1 MSETPMEETEPMPL
15 GDRRHHRKLVRF
27 DPTFSFGSMAQIA
40 ALLIGLASAYGV
52 YQADRAS
59 TRLELDQL
67 KASALSEKTE
77 MREVIR
83 DLKQDMRNVQQT
95 VSSVDKTVTGIKAGI
110 DAQK

>member
-1 MSETPMEETEPMPL
+1 MEETEPMPL

-27 DPTFSFGSMAQIA
+27 DPTFSSGSIANVITLLVLFGGAV
-40 ALLIGLASAYGV
+40 GV

-110 DAQK
+110 DAQKGKP